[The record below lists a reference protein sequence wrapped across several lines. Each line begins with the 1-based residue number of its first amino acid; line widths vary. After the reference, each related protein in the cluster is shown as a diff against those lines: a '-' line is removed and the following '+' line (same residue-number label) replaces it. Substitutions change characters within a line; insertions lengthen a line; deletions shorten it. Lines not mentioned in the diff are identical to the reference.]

1 MTAREAIMSD
11 VPEGWELI
19 CGLEVHCELA
29 TTTKLFCGCRNRF
42 GDDANTNVC
51 PVCLGLPG
59 SLPVLNGE
67 AFEYAMKLGRAL
79 HCTVNSAE
87 FARKNYFY
95 PDMPRDYQITQFD
108 RPTNTL
114 GYLDLPAGKR
124 VGIVRAHME
133 EDTGKTSHAG
143 GDGRIHGAEY
153 SLVDYNRAGVPLVEI
168 VSEPDIRSADEA
180 KSYVDELRKIV
191 LAIGVSDAKMEEGSM
206 RVDANVSVRPSGS
219 SELRTR
225 CEIKNINSLSS
236 LERAIRY
243 EANRHVA
250 LYDAGER
257 PHQETRHWDEENQRT
272 RAGRSKEN
280 SDDYRYFPEPDLL
293 PLEPSAAD
301 IARVDASLPLL
312 PAARR
317 DRLAEVAA
325 VSAERAAL
333 IVDRGQD
340 EFAFEA
346 IRAGADPSRVLV
358 HIEQNLKDGFG
369 AMGVDEFV
377 RLVAMEAQS
386 KLSATQTKQ
395 VLAELVAGGGSPEAI
410 AKAHGFEAMESGD
423 LEAIVDKIIAENPE
437 DWQRFVEADDKAANK
452 IYSFFAGLVMKATQ
466 GKADGKAVRD
476 IFMQRR
482 A

>member
-1 MTAREAIMSD
+1 MSD
-11 VPEGWELI
+11 VPEGWELV

-29 TTTKLFCGCRNRF
+29 TKTKLFCGCRNHF
-42 GDDANTNVC
+42 GDEPNTNVC

-59 SLPVLNGE
+59 SLPVLNG
-67 AFEYAMKLGRAL
+67 AAVDYAMTLGRAL
-79 HCTVNSAE
+79 HCTVNSAV

-108 RPTNTL
+108 QPTNTI

-124 VGIVRAHME
+124 VGIVRAHIE
-133 EDTGKTSHAG
+133 EDIGKTSHAG

-180 KSYVDELRKIV
+180 KAYVDELRKIV

-206 RVDANVSVRPSGS
+206 RVDANVSVRPMGS

-243 EANRHVA
+243 EANRHIE
-250 LYDAGER
+250 LYDAGDR

-280 SDDYRYFPEPDLL
+280 SEDYRYFPEPDLL
-293 PLEPSAAD
+293 PLEPSADD
-301 IARVDASLPLL
+301 IARIDESLPLL

-340 EFAFEA
+340 EFAFTA
-346 IRAGADPSRVLV
+346 IRAGADPTRVLV

-377 RLVAMEAQS
+377 RLVTMETQS

-395 VLAELVAGGGSPEAI
+395 VLAELVADGGSPEAI
-410 AKAHGFEAMESGD
+410 AKARGFEAMESGD
-423 LEAIVDKIIAENPE
+423 LAAIVDKIIAENPD
-437 DWQRFVEADDKAANK
+437 DWQRFVEADENSANK
-452 IYSFFAGLVMKATQ
+452 IYGFFAGLVMKATQ
-466 GKADGKAVRD
+466 GKADGKAVRA

>member
-1 MTAREAIMSD
+1 VSD
-11 VPEGWELI
+11 VPEGWELV

-29 TTTKLFCGCRNRF
+29 TKTKLFCGCPNNF

-67 AFEYAMKLGRAL
+67 AVEYAMKLGRAL
-79 HCTVNSAE
+79 HCTVNAAE

-95 PDMPRDYQITQFD
+95 PDMPRDFQVTQFD
-108 RPTNTL
+108 RPTNTM

-124 VGIVRAHME
+124 IGIVRAHIE

-180 KSYVDELRKIV
+180 KAYVDELRKIV

-206 RVDANVSVRPSGS
+206 RVDANVSVRPAGS
-219 SELRTR
+219 TEFRTR

-236 LERAIRY
+236 IERAIRY
-243 EANRHVA
+243 EANRHIA

-301 IARVDASLPLL
+301 IARIDASLPLL

-317 DRLAEVAA
+317 DRLAEVAT

-340 EFAFEA
+340 EFAFKA
-346 IRAGADPSRVLV
+346 IGAGADPARVLV

-369 AMGVDEFV
+369 AMGIDEFV
-377 RLVAMEAQS
+377 RLVAMETQN

-395 VLAELVAGGGSPEAI
+395 VLAQLVAAGGSPEEV
-410 AKAHGFEAMESGD
+410 AKARGFEAMQSSD
-423 LEAIVDKIIAENPE
+423 LEAIVERIISENPD
-437 DWQRFVEADDKAANK
+437 DWQRFVAADDKDANK
-452 IYSFFAGLVMKATQ
+452 IYGFFAGLVMKATQ
-466 GKADGKAVRD
+466 GKADGKAVRE

>member
-1 MTAREAIMSD
+1 MSD
-11 VPEGWELI
+11 VPEGWELVS
-19 CGLEVHCELA
+19 GLEVHCELA
-29 TTTKLFCGCRNRF
+29 TKTKLFCGCRNRF

-67 AFEYAMKLGRAL
+67 AVEYAMKLGRAL

-95 PDMPRDYQITQFD
+95 PDMPRDYQVTQFD
-108 RPTNTL
+108 RPTNTM
-114 GYLDLPAGKR
+114 GYLDLPSGKR
-124 VGIVRAHME
+124 IGIVRAHIE

-180 KSYVDELRKIV
+180 KAYVDELRKIV

-206 RVDANVSVRPSGS
+206 RVDANVSVRPMGS
-219 SELRTR
+219 SEFRTR

-243 EANRHVA
+243 EANRHIG

-257 PHQETRHWDEENQRT
+257 PHQETRHWDEDNQRT

-280 SDDYRYFPEPDLL
+280 SEDYRYFPEPDLL

-301 IARVDASLPLL
+301 IARIDASLPLL

-317 DRLAEVAA
+317 DRLAEVAVVNA
-325 VSAERAAL
+325 DRAAL

-346 IRAGADPSRVLV
+346 IVAGADPARVLV

-377 RLVAMEAQS
+377 RLVAMETQG

-395 VLAELVAGGGSPEAI
+395 VLAELVAAGGSPEAI
-410 AKAHGFEAMESGD
+410 AKARGFEAMESSD
-423 LEAIVDKIIAENPE
+423 LAAIVDKIIAENPD
-437 DWQRFVEADDKAANK
+437 DWQRFVEADETDANK
-452 IYSFFAGLVMKATQ
+452 IYKFFAGLVMKSTQ

>member
-1 MTAREAIMSD
+1 MSD

-67 AFEYAMKLGRAL
+67 AVEYAMKLGRAL
-79 HCTVNSAE
+79 NCTVNASV

-95 PDMPRDYQITQFD
+95 PDMPRDFQVTQFD
-108 RPTNTL
+108 RPTNTM

-124 VGIVRAHME
+124 IGVTRAHIE

-180 KSYVDELRKIV
+180 KAYVDELRKIV

-206 RVDANVSVRPSGS
+206 RVDANVSVRPAGS
-219 SELRTR
+219 TEFRTR

-236 LERAIRY
+236 IERAIRY
-243 EANRHVA
+243 EANRHIG

-301 IARVDASLPLL
+301 IARIDASLPLL

-317 DRLAEVAA
+317 GRLADVAT
-325 VSAERAAL
+325 VSAERAGL

-340 EFAFEA
+340 EFAFRA
-346 IRAGADPSRVLV
+346 IGAGADPARVLV

-369 AMGVDEFV
+369 AMGIDEFV
-377 RLVAMEAQS
+377 RLVAMETEN

-395 VLAELVAGGGSPEAI
+395 VLAELVAAGGSPEEV
-410 AKAHGFEAMESGD
+410 AKARGFEAMQSSD
-423 LEAIVDKIIAENPE
+423 LAAIVDKIIAENPD
-437 DWQRFVEADDKAANK
+437 DWQRFVAADDKDANK
-452 IYSFFAGLVMKATQ
+452 IYGFFAGLVMKATQ
-466 GKADGKAVRD
+466 GKADGKAVRE

>member
-1 MTAREAIMSD
+1 MSD
-11 VPEGWELI
+11 VPEGWELV

-29 TTTKLFCGCRNRF
+29 TKTKLFCGCRNHF
-42 GDDANTNVC
+42 GDEANTNVC

-67 AFEYAMKLGRAL
+67 AVEYAMKLGRAL
-79 HCTVNSAE
+79 HCTVNAAE

-95 PDMPRDYQITQFD
+95 PDMPRDFQVTQFD
-108 RPTNTL
+108 RPTNTM

-124 VGIVRAHME
+124 IGIVRAHIE
-133 EDTGKTSHAG
+133 EDTGKTVHVG
-143 GDGRIHGAEY
+143 GGGRIHEADH

-180 KSYVDELRKIV
+180 KAYVDELRKIV

-206 RVDANVSVRPSGS
+206 RVDANVSVRPAGS
-219 SELRTR
+219 AEFRTR

-236 LERAIRY
+236 IERAIRY
-243 EANRHVA
+243 EANRHIG

-301 IARVDASLPLL
+301 IARIDASLPLL

-340 EFAFEA
+340 EFAFAA
-346 IRAGADPSRVLV
+346 IGAGADPARVLV

-369 AMGVDEFV
+369 MMDVDAST
-377 RLVAMEAQS
+377 RLVAMETQS
-386 KLSATQTKQ
+386 KLTPTQTKQ
-395 VLAELVAGGGSPEAI
+395 VLAELVAEGGSPEGI
-410 AKAHGFEAMESGD
+410 AKAHGFEAMDSGD
-423 LEAIVDKIIAENPE
+423 LTAIIDKIIAENPD
-437 DWQRFVEADDKAANK
+437 DWQRFVEADDTAANK
-452 IYSFFAGLVMKATQ
+452 IFSFFAGLVMKATR

>member
-1 MTAREAIMSD
+1 MSD
-11 VPEGWELI
+11 VPEGWELV

-29 TTTKLFCGCRNRF
+29 TKTKLFCGCRNHF
-42 GDDANTNVC
+42 GDEPNTNVC

-59 SLPVLNGE
+59 SLPVLNG
-67 AFEYAMKLGRAL
+67 AAVEYAMTLGRAL
-79 HCTVNSAE
+79 NCTVNDAV

-108 RPTNTL
+108 RPTNTI

-124 VGIVRAHME
+124 VGIVRAHIE

-143 GDGRIHGAEY
+143 GDGRIHGADY

-168 VSEPDIRSADEA
+168 VSEPDLRSADEA

-191 LAIGVSDAKMEEGSM
+191 LAIAVSDAKMEEGSM
-206 RVDANVSVRPSGS
+206 RVDANVSVRSTGS

-243 EANRHVA
+243 EANRHIE

-293 PLEPSAAD
+293 PLEPSGAD
-301 IARVDASLPLL
+301 IARIDASLPLL

-317 DRLAEVAA
+317 ERLAEVAT
-325 VSAERAAL
+325 VSPHRAAL

-340 EFAFEA
+340 DFAFDA
-346 IRAGADPSRVLV
+346 IRAGADPARVLV

-369 AMGVDEFV
+369 VMGVDEFAE
-377 RLVAMEAQS
+377 LVAMESQG

-423 LEAIVDKIIAENPE
+423 LEAIVDKIIAENPD
-437 DWQRFVEADDKAANK
+437 DWQRFVAADDKAANK
-452 IYSFFAGLVMKATQ
+452 IYGFFAGLVMKATQ
-466 GKADGKAVRD
+466 GKADGKAVRE
-476 IFMQRR
+476 IFTQRR

>member
-1 MTAREAIMSD
+1 MSD

-29 TTTKLFCGCRNRF
+29 TVTKLFCGCRNRF

-67 AFEYAMKLGRAL
+67 AVEFAMKLGRAL
-79 HCTVNSAE
+79 NCTVNSAE

-95 PDMPRDYQITQFD
+95 PDMPRDYQVTQFD
-108 RPTNTL
+108 RPTNTM

-124 VGIVRAHME
+124 VGIVRAHIE

-180 KSYVDELRKIV
+180 KAYVDELRKIV

-206 RVDANVSVRPSGS
+206 RVDANVSVRPTGS
-219 SELRTR
+219 SEFRTR

-243 EANRHVA
+243 EANRHVG

-280 SDDYRYFPEPDLL
+280 SEDYRYFPEPDLL

-317 DRLAEVAA
+317 DRLADVAA

-346 IRAGADPSRVLV
+346 IRGGADPARVLV

-369 AMGVDEFV
+369 AMSVDSFV
-377 RLVAMEAQS
+377 RLVTMETQN

-395 VLAELVAGGGSPEAI
+395 VLAELVAQGGSPEQV
-410 AKAHGFEAMESGD
+410 AKAHGFEAMDSSD

-437 DWQRFVEADDKAANK
+437 DWQRFVEADDTAANK
-452 IYSFFAGLVMKATQ
+452 IFSFFAGLVMKATK

>member
-1 MTAREAIMSD
+1 MSD
-11 VPEGWELI
+11 VPEGWELV

-29 TTTKLFCGCRNRF
+29 TKTKLFCGCRNHF
-42 GDDANTNVC
+42 GDEPNTNVC

-59 SLPVLNGE
+59 SLPVLNG
-67 AFEYAMKLGRAL
+67 AAVEYAMTLGRAL
-79 HCTVNSAE
+79 NCTVNSAE

-108 RPTNTL
+108 RPTNTI

-124 VGIVRAHME
+124 IGIVRAHIE

-143 GDGRIHGAEY
+143 GDGRIHGADY

-168 VSEPDIRSADEA
+168 VSEPDLRSADEA

-191 LAIGVSDAKMEEGSM
+191 LAIAVSDAKMEEGSM
-206 RVDANVSVRPSGS
+206 RVDANVSVRPMGS

-243 EANRHVA
+243 EANRHIA

-293 PLEPSAAD
+293 PLEPSADD
-301 IARVDASLPLL
+301 IARIDAALPLL

-317 DRLAEVAA
+317 DRLADVAS

-340 EFAFEA
+340 EFAFSA
-346 IRAGADPSRVLV
+346 IRAGADAARVLV

-369 AMGVDEFV
+369 AMNVDEFV
-377 RLVAMEAQS
+377 QLVAMETQS

-395 VLAELVAGGGSPEAI
+395 VLAELVTSGGCPEKI
-410 AKAHGFEAMESGD
+410 AKDRGFEAMDNSD
-423 LEAIVDKIIAENPE
+423 LEAIVDKIIAENPD

-452 IYSFFAGLVMKATQ
+452 IYGFFAGLVMKATQ
-466 GKADGKAVRD
+466 GKADGKAVRE
-476 IFMQRR
+476 IFTRRR

>member
-1 MTAREAIMSD
+1 MSD
-11 VPEGWELI
+11 VPDDWELI

-29 TTTKLFCGCRNRF
+29 TKTKLFCGCRNHF

-59 SLPVLNGE
+59 SLPVLNGG
-67 AFEYAMKLGRAL
+67 AVEYAMKLGRAL
-79 HCTVNSAE
+79 NCTVNSAE

-95 PDMPRDYQITQFD
+95 PDMPRDYQVTQFD
-108 RPTNTL
+108 RPTNTV

-124 VGIVRAHME
+124 IGIVRAHIE

-180 KSYVDELRKIV
+180 KAYVDELRKIV
-191 LAIGVSDAKMEEGSM
+191 LALGVSDAKMEEGSM
-206 RVDANVSVRPSGS
+206 RVDANVSVRPRGS

-243 EANRHVA
+243 EANRHIG

-293 PLEPSAAD
+293 PLEPSTAD
-301 IARVDASLPLL
+301 IVRIDASLPLL

-317 DRLAEVAA
+317 ERLARVAA
-325 VSAERAAL
+325 VSPARAAL

-340 EFAFEA
+340 DFAFDA
-346 IRAGADPSRVLV
+346 IRAGAEPARVLV

-369 AMGVDEFV
+369 AMAVEAFV
-377 RLVAMEAQS
+377 RLIAMETQNQ
-386 KLSATQTKQ
+386 LSATQTKQ
-395 VLAELVAGGGSPEAI
+395 VLAELIAEGGSPEQV
-410 AKAHGFEAMESGD
+410 AKARGFEAMESSD
-423 LEAIVDKIIAENPE
+423 LAAIVDKIIAENPD

-452 IYSFFAGLVMKATQ
+452 IYTFFAGLVMKATQ
-466 GKADGKAVRD
+466 GKADGKAIRD

>member
-1 MTAREAIMSD
+1 
-11 VPEGWELI
+11 
-19 CGLEVHCELA
+19 
-29 TTTKLFCGCRNRF
+29 
-42 GDDANTNVC
+42 
-51 PVCLGLPG
+51 
-59 SLPVLNGE
+59 
-67 AFEYAMKLGRAL
+67 MKLGRAL
-79 HCTVNSAE
+79 HCTVNAAE

-108 RPTNTL
+108 RPTNTM

-206 RVDANVSVRPSGS
+206 RVDANVSVRPTGS
-219 SELRTR
+219 SEFRTR

-243 EANRHVA
+243 EANRHVD

-257 PHQETRHWDEENQRT
+257 PHQETRHWDEEHQRT

-377 RLVAMEAQS
+377 RLVAMETQS

-437 DWQRFVEADDKAANK
+437 DWQRFVEADDTAAKK
-452 IYSFFAGLVMKATQ
+452 IYGFFAGLVMKATQ

>member
-1 MTAREAIMSD
+1 MSD
-11 VPEGWELI
+11 VPEGWELV

-29 TTTKLFCGCRNRF
+29 TKTKLFCGCRNHF
-42 GDDANTNVC
+42 GDEANTNVC

-67 AFEYAMKLGRAL
+67 AVEYAMKLGRAL
-79 HCTVNSAE
+79 HCTVNAAE

-95 PDMPRDYQITQFD
+95 PDMPRDFQVTQFD
-108 RPTNTL
+108 RPTNTM

-124 VGIVRAHME
+124 IGIVRAHIE

-180 KSYVDELRKIV
+180 KAYVDELRKIV

-206 RVDANVSVRPSGS
+206 RVDANVSVRPAGS
-219 SELRTR
+219 TEFRTR

-236 LERAIRY
+236 IERAIRY
-243 EANRHVA
+243 EANRHIG

-301 IARVDASLPLL
+301 IARIDASLPLL

-340 EFAFEA
+340 EFAFAA
-346 IRAGADPSRVLV
+346 IGAGADPARVLV

-369 AMGVDEFV
+369 MMDVDAFT
-377 RLVAMEAQS
+377 RLVAMETQN

-395 VLAELVAGGGSPEAI
+395 VLAELVAQGGSPEGI
-410 AKAHGFEAMESGD
+410 AKAHGFEAMDSGD
-423 LEAIVDKIIAENPE
+423 LAAIIDKIIAENPD
-437 DWQRFVEADDKAANK
+437 DWQRFVEADDTAANK
-452 IYSFFAGLVMKATQ
+452 IFSFFAGLVMKATR

>member
-1 MTAREAIMSD
+1 
-11 VPEGWELI
+11 
-19 CGLEVHCELA
+19 
-29 TTTKLFCGCRNRF
+29 LFCGCRNHF
-42 GDDANTNVC
+42 GDEPNTNVC

-59 SLPVLNGE
+59 SLPVLNGAAVE
-67 AFEYAMKLGRAL
+67 FAMTLGRAL
-79 HCTVNSAE
+79 NCTVNSAE

-108 RPTNTL
+108 RPTNTI

-124 VGIVRAHME
+124 IGIVRAHIE

-143 GDGRIHGAEY
+143 GDGRIHGADY

-168 VSEPDIRSADEA
+168 VSEPDLRSADEA

-191 LAIGVSDAKMEEGSM
+191 LAIAVSDAKMEEGSM
-206 RVDANVSVRPSGS
+206 RVDANVSVRPMGS

-243 EANRHVA
+243 EANRHIE

-257 PHQETRHWDEENQRT
+257 PHQETRHWDEEHQRT

-293 PLEPSAAD
+293 PLEPSADD
-301 IARVDASLPLL
+301 IARIDAALPLL

-317 DRLAEVAA
+317 DRLADVAS

-340 EFAFEA
+340 EFAFSA
-346 IRAGADPSRVLV
+346 IRAGADATRVLV
-358 HIEQNLKDGFG
+358 HIEHNLKDGFG
-369 AMGVDEFV
+369 AMNVDEFV
-377 RLVAMEAQS
+377 RLVAMETQS

-395 VLAELVAGGGSPEAI
+395 VLAELVASGGSPEKI
-410 AKAHGFEAMESGD
+410 AEDRGFEAMDNSD
-423 LEAIVDKIIAENPE
+423 LEAIVDKIIAENPD

-452 IYSFFAGLVMKATQ
+452 IYGFFAGLVMKATQ
-466 GKADGKAVRD
+466 GKADGKAVRE
-476 IFMQRR
+476 IFTRRR

>member
-1 MTAREAIMSD
+1 MSD
-11 VPEGWELI
+11 VPEGWELV

-29 TTTKLFCGCRNRF
+29 TKTKLFCGCPNNF

-67 AFEYAMKLGRAL
+67 AVEYAMKLGRAL
-79 HCTVNSAE
+79 HYTVNAAE

-95 PDMPRDYQITQFD
+95 PDMPRDFQVTQFD
-108 RPTNTL
+108 RPTNTM

-124 VGIVRAHME
+124 IGIVRAHIE

-180 KSYVDELRKIV
+180 KAYVDELRKIV

-206 RVDANVSVRPSGS
+206 RVDANVSVRPAGS
-219 SELRTR
+219 TEFRTR

-236 LERAIRY
+236 IERAIRY
-243 EANRHVA
+243 EANRHIG

-301 IARVDASLPLL
+301 IARIDASLPLL

-317 DRLAEVAA
+317 DRLAEVAT

-333 IVDRGQD
+333 IVDRGLD
-340 EFAFEA
+340 EFAFKA
-346 IRAGADPSRVLV
+346 IGAGADPARVLV

-369 AMGVDEFV
+369 AMGIDEFV
-377 RLVAMEAQS
+377 RLVAMETQN

-395 VLAELVAGGGSPEAI
+395 VLAELVAAGGSPEEV
-410 AKAHGFEAMESGD
+410 AKARGFEAMQSSD
-423 LEAIVDKIIAENPE
+423 LEAIVDKIIAENPD
-437 DWQRFVEADDKAANK
+437 DWQRFVAADDKDANK
-452 IYSFFAGLVMKATQ
+452 IYGFFAGLVMKATQ
-466 GKADGKAVRD
+466 GKADGKAVRE

>member
-1 MTAREAIMSD
+1 MSD
-11 VPEGWELI
+11 VPDGWELI

-29 TTTKLFCGCRNRF
+29 TKTKLFCGCRNHF
-42 GDDANTNVC
+42 GDEPNTNVC

-59 SLPVLNGE
+59 SLPVLNG
-67 AFEYAMKLGRAL
+67 AAVDYAMKLGRSL

-108 RPTNTL
+108 RPTNTM

-124 VGIVRAHME
+124 VGIVRAHIE

-180 KSYVDELRKIV
+180 KAYVDELRKIV
-191 LAIGVSDAKMEEGSM
+191 LAIEVSDAKMEEGSM
-206 RVDANVSVRPSGS
+206 RVDANVSVRPMGS

-243 EANRHVA
+243 EANRHIE
-250 LYDAGER
+250 LYDAGDR

-280 SDDYRYFPEPDLL
+280 SEDYRYFPEPDLL
-293 PLEPSAAD
+293 PLEPTAD
-301 IARVDASLPLL
+301 DIERIDASLPLL

-340 EFAFEA
+340 EFAFAA
-346 IRAGADPSRVLV
+346 IRAGADPTRVLV

-369 AMGVDEFV
+369 AMDVDEFV
-377 RLVAMEAQS
+377 RLVAMETQS

-395 VLAELVAGGGSPEAI
+395 VLAELVAGGGSPERI
-410 AKAHGFEAMESGD
+410 AKARGFETMDNSD
-423 LEAIVDKIIAENPE
+423 LEAIVDKIIAENPD

-452 IYSFFAGLVMKATQ
+452 IYGFFAGLVMKATQ
-466 GKADGKAVRD
+466 GKADGKAVRE
-476 IFMQRR
+476 IFTQRR
-482 A
+482 V

>member
-1 MTAREAIMSD
+1 MSD
-11 VPEGWELI
+11 VPDGWELV

-29 TTTKLFCGCRNRF
+29 TKTKLFCGCRNQF
-42 GDDANTNVC
+42 GDEANTNVC

-67 AFEYAMKLGRAL
+67 AVEYAMKLGRAL
-79 HCTVNSAE
+79 HCTVNAAE

-95 PDMPRDYQITQFD
+95 PDMPRDFQVTQFD
-108 RPTNTL
+108 RPTNTM

-124 VGIVRAHME
+124 IGIVRAHIE

-180 KSYVDELRKIV
+180 KAYVDELRKIV

-206 RVDANVSVRPSGS
+206 RVDANVSVRPAGS
-219 SELRTR
+219 TEFRTR

-236 LERAIRY
+236 IERAIRY
-243 EANRHVA
+243 EANRHIG

-301 IARVDASLPLL
+301 IARIDASLPLL

-340 EFAFEA
+340 EFAFAA
-346 IRAGADPSRVLV
+346 IGAGADPARVLV

-369 AMGVDEFV
+369 AMDVDAFA

-395 VLAELVAGGGSPEAI
+395 VLAELVAEGGSPEMV
-410 AKAHGFEAMESGD
+410 AKAHGFEAMDSGD
-423 LEAIVDKIIAENPE
+423 LEAIIDKIIAENPE
-437 DWQRFVEADDKAANK
+437 DWQRFVEADDTAANK
-452 IYSFFAGLVMKATQ
+452 IYSFFAGLVMKATK
-466 GKADGKAVRD
+466 GKADGKAVRN